1 MSLLLLSFT
10 PDTFNVGRYTNH
22 TEDWYALVNTFGQ
35 CHCLYIHRFYGIDN
49 FMEFYTIII
58 GIKGSPRDLLRV
70 GERIDSL
77 FGLKEGV
84 YSHAR

>member
-1 MSLLLLSFT
+1 
-10 PDTFNVGRYTNH
+10 VGRYTNH